1 MQYFTFYFQFLLK
14 AKHVISLRGVMRT
27 SNTFLNEENSFDVVT
42 LCEQTHVM
50 HIQHLLKQ
58 ESSIVHLSFR
68 TVYLWCPD
76 TFVCI
81 TAVANKAGKH
91 TSLIVNF
98 RHACILRHIGRQ
110 LIRPFLVL
118 PQTTVI
124 SPVSFNRFNK
134 HQSPRSRWKVHSKAK
149 KSKYKNGL
157 GRDLTIY
164 FFFCQWQNAAN
175 RIQTCEFSHFQWSL
189 FTILTLDHQNN
200 LHMHVFTH
208 LPSR

>member
-27 SNTFLNEENSFDVVT
+27 SNMFLNEENSFDVVT

-81 TAVANKAGKH
+81 SAVANKAGKH

-124 SPVSFNRFNK
+124 SPVSFIYIHPSIALTSIKVQEPDGKFI
-134 HQSPRSRWKVHSKAK
+134 PRR
-149 KSKYKNGL
+149 KN
-157 GRDLTIY
+157 
-164 FFFCQWQNAAN
+164 
-175 RIQTCEFSHFQWSL
+175 
-189 FTILTLDHQNN
+189 
-200 LHMHVFTH
+200 
-208 LPSR
+208 PSIKMGWGGT